1 LIASARVHQDLREN
15 PIAYAWQPKHSGAGF
30 FIHNFYRERF
40 MKISTYLAVF
50 GLLGVI
56 FGLSFFAVPELTGP
70 LYGIPES
77 PHTVMQARYFGATL
91 FAVGVIYW
99 LSRNVRDD
107 AAICALL
114 KGGLFG
120 NAGGLAISAWAGMAG
135 MQNQMAWSSV
145 GIYGLLIAGALYFLA
160 SPARRA

>member
-1 LIASARVHQDLREN
+1 
-15 PIAYAWQPKHSGAGF
+15 
-30 FIHNFYRERF
+30 
-40 MKISTYLAVF
+40 MKISTFLAVF
-50 GLLGVI
+50 GLLGIV
-56 FGLSFFAVPELTGP
+56 FGLPFFAVPELTGP
-70 LYGIPES
+70 LYGVPEN

-91 FAVGVIYW
+91 FAVGVIHW
-99 LSRNVRDD
+99 LSRNIRDD

-120 NAGGLAISAWAGMAG
+120 NAGGLAISAWAAMTG

-160 SPARRA
+160 SPERRA